1 MGRERHRHGI
11 IAALAVLDTLYTPAV
26 ATQAPS
32 TVLARA
38 TAALERG
45 RGAEA
50 AQLLAPVLRSGT
62 LSRQDELSVRTA
74 LAEAWLLQDDL
85 VHAAA
90 ALGRTPD
97 TLREKI
103 SDGQLSTLW
112 RLHGRLTFK
121 KGEQSRAIAMHS
133 RALKQ
138 AELAHDSRAIG
149 LAHYELALAYKQ
161 VGDSGI
167 VREHLTEAASALHAA
182 GDRRHLAQVHS
193 LSAVLLAQSGR
204 TDEASAALRQGE
216 RLAMAISA
224 DDVLAGIVHNQ
235 ANVALM
241 RHRHDEAL
249 ALAERSVSL
258 HQSLGSGHGL
268 AVALATLGQIHV
280 QVGDLERAEQIL
292 NRALEV
298 RSPVKF
304 GETTGAVFD
313 TLAQIHLMRGSYER
327 AGEYLRLAG
336 DAYGAYGSHTMRW
349 YEWSLKVLGVKL
361 AIRRGAFDEALAMA
375 DALANAPGVPPSDA
389 IQADLAASEA
399 LVAAGRLEEAEKRL
413 QACEDKLD
421 PRGTPGTWGEF
432 LRIRGLIHEQTSRPS
447 AAYHDFAQSANVF
460 DLLGERYQAA
470 LSHLSM
476 GRISAEA
483 GSMGAAERYL
493 NLAEGVFK
501 TLGAQR
507 DLDEAAAA
515 RDVLSRG
522 ASADGTA
529 AAADADEA
537 IVRRLVDAAIFPELL
552 ARETAT
558 ALMETLE
565 AESVVVFVV
574 PASGELRV
582 LAATGADTDTGLAI
596 ARAASQGIREHRGNP
611 ILLESL
617 GRDQNGPRF
626 CAVVAGKRIGD
637 GDLRRVR
644 MFSAVARQ
652 GFELCGARER
662 PVHVAEQSGER
673 SLEPLL
679 PGFVCASA
687 AMNRLADQIQRMQ
700 GHNLTVLITG
710 ESGTGKD
717 LVARAIHSGSVR
729 STAMFLPYNCTT
741 TTRELA
747 DSQLFGHRR
756 GSFTGAVADQ
766 QGLIR
771 SAAGGTLFLD
781 EIGDLPLDIQ
791 PKLLRFLEQGEI
803 MPVGETRPIA
813 VDVRVLAATN
823 ADLEQ
828 RVSEGK
834 FREDLFYRLSVI
846 RLYVPPLRDRREEI
860 PHLSTFFLRDACERL
875 GKPDVHL
882 SSATLDLFAR
892 YWWPGNVRQLRNEI
906 QRAVALS
913 PPGGV
918 IEPDHLSPDLAAP
931 DPRKAV
937 SGLSGGL
944 AAGPSA
950 DPGFLIRPGNLANVV
965 ERIERDL
972 ITATLGSTS
981 GNISE
986 TARVLGLTRRGL
998 YLKMR
1003 RLGLEA
1009 SMADTQ

>member
-1 MGRERHRHGI
+1 MG
-11 IAALAVLDTLYTPAV
+11 
-26 ATQAPS
+26 S
-32 TVLARA
+32 
-38 TAALERG
+38 
-45 RGAEA
+45 
-50 AQLLAPVLRSGT
+50 
-62 LSRQDELSVRTA
+62 LSREDELTVRAA

-85 VHAAA
+85 AQAAT
-90 ALGRTPD
+90 ALGRPPD
-97 TLREKI
+97 TLRDKI
-103 SDGQLSTLW
+103 ADGPLSTLW
-112 RLHGRLTFK
+112 RLHGRITFAR
-121 KGEQSRAIAMHS
+121 GEQSRAIALHA
-133 RALKQ
+133 RALKH
-138 AELAHDSRAIG
+138 ANLAHESRAIG
-149 LAHYELALAYKQ
+149 LAHYELALGYKQ

-182 GDRRHLAQVHS
+182 GDRRHLALVHS

-216 RLAMAISA
+216 RLAMAIHA

-249 ALAERSVSL
+249 ALAERSVAL

-268 AVALATLGQIHV
+268 AVALATLGQIYV
-280 QVGDLERAEQIL
+280 QLGDLERAEQIL
-292 NRALEV
+292 TRTLEV
-298 RSPVKF
+298 RSTVQF
-304 GETTGAVFD
+304 HETTGAVFD

-327 AGEYLRLAG
+327 AGEYLRLASE
-336 DAYGAYGSHTMRW
+336 AYGAYGSHTMRW
-349 YEWSLKVLGVKL
+349 YEWSLKVLAVKL
-361 AIRRGAFDEALAMA
+361 AIRRGDFEEALDMA
-375 DALANAPGVPPSDA
+375 NELAATAGVPPSEA

-399 LVAAGRLEEAEKRL
+399 LLAAGRVEEAERRL
-413 QACEDKLD
+413 QGCEDRLD
-421 PRGTPGTWGEF
+421 PRSAPGNWGEF
-432 LRIRGLIHEQTSRPS
+432 LRMRGLIHEQSNRHS
-447 AAYHDFAQSANVF
+447 AAYHDLAQSANVF
-460 DLLGERYQAA
+460 ELLGERYQAA
-470 LSHLSM
+470 LSQLSL
-476 GRISAEA
+476 GRLAVKGGTNSTAD
-483 GSMGAAERYL
+483 RYL
-493 NLAEGVFK
+493 SLAEGVFK

-515 RDVLSRG
+515 RQMMIDAPPPVVVTS
-522 ASADGTA
+522 
-529 AAADADEA
+529 ADADEA

-558 ALMETLE
+558 ALLE
-565 AESVVVFVV
+565 AM
-574 PASGELRV
+574 
-582 LAATGADTDTGLAI
+582 GADAAVMFVAPPGGDIRLLASAGCDPAI
-596 ARAASQGIREHRGNP
+596 ARALARASSQGTREYGDD
-611 ILLESL
+611 LLLTETM
-617 GRDQNGPRF
+617 GRDHDGPRM
-626 CAVVAGKRIGD
+626 AMIVIPRRPAD
-637 GDLRRVR
+637 AALRRFR
-644 MFSAVARQ
+644 MFAAVARQ

-662 PVHVAEQSGER
+662 PAQVQEQVSER

-679 PGFVCASA
+679 PGFICASA
-687 AMNRLADQIQRMQ
+687 AMNRLAEQIQRLQ

-717 LVARAIHSGSVR
+717 LVARAIHGGSPR

-756 GSFTGAVADQ
+756 GSFTGAITDQ

-791 PKLLRFLEQGEI
+791 PKLLRFLEQAEI
-803 MPVGETRPIA
+803 MPVGETRPQA

-834 FREDLFYRLSVI
+834 FREDLYYRLSVI
-846 RLYVPPLRDRREEI
+846 RIHVPPLRERREEI
-860 PHLSTFFLRDACERL
+860 PHLSTFFLRDASERL

-882 SSATLDLFAR
+882 SAGTLDLFTR

-906 QRAVALS
+906 QRAVAMS
-913 PPGGV
+913 RPGGTV
-918 IEPDHLSPDLAAP
+918 EPDQL
-931 DPRKAV
+931 
-937 SGLSGGL
+937 
-944 AAGPSA
+944 SA
-950 DPGFLIRPGNLANVV
+950 DLSAPNPGSVQILTAERAIQPGNLADAV
-965 ERIERDL
+965 ERVEREL
-972 ITATLGSTS
+972 ISTTLGRTA

-1003 RLGLEA
+1003 RLGLDGV
-1009 SMADTQ
+1009 SADT

>member
-1 MGRERHRHGI
+1 
-11 IAALAVLDTLYTPAV
+11 VP
-26 ATQAPS
+26 TQATPG
-32 TVLARA
+32 VIIRA

-45 RGAEA
+45 RGADA
-50 AQLLAPVLRSGT
+50 VHLLAPVLRAGA
-62 LSRQDELSVRTA
+62 LNREDELTIRAA
-74 LAEAWLLQDDL
+74 LAEAHLLQDDL
-85 VHAAA
+85 VQAAA
-90 ALGRTPD
+90 VLGRPPD

-103 SDGQLSTLW
+103 SDGQLSTMW
-112 RLHGRLTFK
+112 RLHGRITFAR
-121 KGEQSRAIAMHS
+121 GEQSRAIALHT
-133 RALKQ
+133 RALKH

-182 GDRRHLAQVHS
+182 GDRRHLALVHS

-204 TDEASAALRQGE
+204 SDEAIAALRQGE
-216 RLAMAISA
+216 RLATTIPA
-224 DDVLAGIVHNQ
+224 DDVVAGIVHNQ

-268 AVALATLGQIHV
+268 AVALATLGQIFV

-292 NRALEV
+292 NRTLDV
-298 RSPVKF
+298 RSPVQF
-304 GETTGAVFD
+304 HETTGAVFD

-349 YEWSLKVLGVKL
+349 YEWSLKVLAVKL
-361 AIRRGAFDEALAMA
+361 AIRRGAFDDAIAMA
-375 DALANAPGVPPSDA
+375 DALTKAPGIPPSEA
-389 IQADLAASEA
+389 IQADLAAAEA
-399 LVAAGRLEEAEKRL
+399 LLAAGRVEVAEQRL
-413 QACEDKLD
+413 HACEDRLD

-432 LRIRGLIHEQTSRPS
+432 LRIRGLIRERAGQSS

-476 GRISAEA
+476 GRLSAEA
-483 GSMGAAERYL
+483 GAASAAERYL
-493 NLAEGVFK
+493 NLAENVFR

-515 RDVLSRG
+515 RQLLS
-522 ASADGTA
+522 AADAADGIGATV
-529 AAADADEA
+529 DADEA

-558 ALMETLE
+558 ALLE
-565 AESVVVFVV
+565 SLDARCAVIFVV
-574 PASGELRV
+574 SAAGDPRV
-582 LAATGADTDTGLAI
+582 LAAMGCDADEALEI
-596 ARAASQGIREHRGNP
+596 ARAARRGGREHTGNP
-611 ILLESL
+611 LVIESL
-617 GRDQNGPRF
+617 GRDHDGPRF
-626 CAVVAGKRIGD
+626 SAIVLGTRRND
-637 GDLRRVR
+637 GDMRRFR
-644 MFSAVARQ
+644 MFSAVTRQ

-662 PVHVAEQSGER
+662 PAQVAEQAAER

-717 LVARAIHSGSVR
+717 LVARAIHFGSPR
-729 STAMFLPYNCTT
+729 SAAMYLPYNCTT

-756 GSFTGAVADQ
+756 GSFTGAVTDQ

-771 SAAGGTLFLD
+771 SATGGTLFLD

-803 MPVGETRPIA
+803 MPVGETRPLA

-834 FREDLFYRLSVI
+834 FREDLYYRLSVI
-846 RLYVPPLRDRREEI
+846 RLHVPPLRERREEI

-875 GKPDVHL
+875 GKPDVRL
-882 SSATLDLFAR
+882 AAGTLDLFSR

-906 QRAVALS
+906 QRAVAMS
-913 PPGGV
+913 PSGGL
-918 IEPDHLSPDLAAP
+918 IEPEHLSPDLAAP
-931 DPRKAV
+931 VPDRRAPQDSAKAT
-937 SGLSGGL
+937 L
-944 AAGPSA
+944 AAP
-950 DPGFLIRPGNLANVV
+950 LQPGNLASVV

-972 ITATLGSTS
+972 ITATLTSTS

-1009 SMADTQ
+1009 TLSDT

>member
-1 MGRERHRHGI
+1 M
-11 IAALAVLDTLYTPAV
+11 
-26 ATQAPS
+26 ATQALPAAI
-32 TVLARA
+32 ARG

-45 RGAEA
+45 RGQEA
-50 AQLLAPVLRSGT
+50 AQILAPVLRSGT
-62 LSRQDELSVRTA
+62 LSREDELSVRAA

-85 VHAAA
+85 VQASS

-97 TLREKI
+97 TLRETL
-103 SDGQLSTLW
+103 SDRQLSILW
-112 RLHGRLTFK
+112 RLHGRLAFARA
-121 KGEQSRAIAMHS
+121 EQSRAIALHT
-133 RALKQ
+133 RALKH
-138 AELAHDSRAIG
+138 ADLAHDSRAIG
-149 LAHYELALAYKQ
+149 LAHYELALSYKQ

-182 GDRRHLAQVHS
+182 GDRRHLALVHS
-193 LSAVLLAQSGR
+193 LSAVLLAQAGR
-204 TDEASAALRQGE
+204 LEEASSALRQGE
-216 RLAMAISA
+216 RLAMAIPA

-241 RHRHDEAL
+241 RHRHDDAL

-268 AVALATLGQIHV
+268 AVALATLGQIFV
-280 QVGDLERAEQIL
+280 QLGDLERAEQIL
-292 NRALEV
+292 NRTLEV
-298 RSPVKF
+298 RSSVQYR
-304 GETTGAVFD
+304 ETTGAVFD

-361 AIRRGAFDEALAMA
+361 AIRRGAYDEALAMA
-375 DALANAPGVPPSDA
+375 DELARAQGVPPSEA

-399 LVAAGRLEEAEKRL
+399 LLAAGRLEAAEQRL
-413 QACEDKLD
+413 HGCEDRLD
-421 PRGTPGTWGEF
+421 PRGAPGTWGEF
-432 LRIRGLIHEQTSRPS
+432 LRIRGLIHAQTSRSS

-476 GRISAEA
+476 ARISADA
-483 GSMGAAERYL
+483 GSAGAAERYL
-493 NLAEGVFK
+493 DLAESVFK

-507 DLDEAAAA
+507 DLDEAANVRGVLA
-515 RDVLSRG
+515 RATPATG
-522 ASADGTA
+522 APD
-529 AAADADEA
+529 AADADEA
-537 IVRRLVDAAIFPELL
+537 IVRRLVDAAILPELL

-558 ALMETLE
+558 ALLETLS
-565 AESVVVFVV
+565 AESVVVFVA
-574 PASGELRV
+574 PSGSELRV
-582 LAATGADTDTGLAI
+582 LAATGADTETARAI
-596 ARAASQGIREHRGNP
+596 ARTAAQGSREFRGQP
-611 ILLESL
+611 QILESL
-617 GRDQNGPRF
+617 GRDHDGPRF
-626 CAVVAGKRIGD
+626 CAIVSRTLREA
-637 GDLRRVR
+637 DLRRLR
-644 MFSAVARQ
+644 MFAVVARQ

-662 PVHVAEQSGER
+662 PPQLTEPTGER

-679 PGFVCASA
+679 PGFICASA

-717 LVARAIHSGSVR
+717 LVARAIHAGSTR
-729 STAMFLPYNCTT
+729 SAAMYLPYNCTT

-828 RVSEGK
+828 RVSEGR
-834 FREDLFYRLSVI
+834 FREDLYYRLSVI

-875 GKPDVHL
+875 GKPDVVL
-882 SSATLDLFAR
+882 STATLDLFSR

-906 QRAVALS
+906 QRGVALS
-913 PPGGV
+913 PPGGT
-918 IEPDHLSPDLAAP
+918 IDPDHLSPDLSAP
-931 DPRKAV
+931 EPG
-937 SGLSGGL
+937 SSTTPGLSE
-944 AAGPSA
+944 AP
-950 DPGFLIRPGNLANVV
+950 IRPGNLAAIV

-972 ITATLGSTS
+972 ITATLTSTA

-1003 RLGLEA
+1003 RLGLDA
-1009 SMADTQ
+1009 MADTQ